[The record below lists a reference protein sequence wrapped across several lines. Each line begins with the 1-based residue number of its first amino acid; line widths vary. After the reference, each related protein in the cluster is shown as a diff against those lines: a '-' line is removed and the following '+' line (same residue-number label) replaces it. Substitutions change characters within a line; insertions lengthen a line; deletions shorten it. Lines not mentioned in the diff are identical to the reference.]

1 MDENNAQNEELLAEL
16 LELRREVKHLRRN
29 LRQVERQ
36 AQVASRAKTEFLAN
50 MSHEIRTPMAAIVG
64 YIELVIEEGDLS
76 RAPPSRSQ
84 YLLAVKRNSQ
94 HLMRLLDDILDL
106 AKIESG
112 KLDIERIDVSPLEVV
127 DDVAQLMRPV
137 AGEKGIGFELDYEG
151 PIPER
156 IRTDPTRLRQI
167 LMNLVGNGI
176 KFTDQGGVRVAT
188 RLVCKD
194 SDRPMLRFDV
204 QDTGPGL
211 SPDACTRVF
220 ETFSQADAS
229 TSRMFGGTGL
239 GLAISSQLARLLG
252 GDLSLDSIEGRGST
266 FKLTIDPG
274 PLAEVRLFEPV
285 EDESDALETLT
296 CASTP
301 VFFEKIRLEGPG
313 GHILLVEDGE
323 DNRRLIALTLEKAG
337 FEVSCAINGAQGVE
351 LALSAR
357 HEEHPFDLIVMD
369 MQMPVLDGYEA
380 TRRLRQEGYEG
391 PIIALTAH
399 AMKGERE
406 KCLAAGCDHYAPKP
420 VNRRELVAKVV
431 AFLSKNPSGPTCDE

>member
-1 MDENNAQNEELLAEL
+1 
-16 LELRREVKHLRRN
+16 
-29 LRQVERQ
+29 
-36 AQVASRAKTEFLAN
+36 
-50 MSHEIRTPMAAIVG
+50 
-64 YIELVIEEGDLS
+64 
-76 RAPPSRSQ
+76 
-84 YLLAVKRNSQ
+84 
-94 HLMRLLDDILDL
+94 
-106 AKIESG
+106 
-112 KLDIERIDVSPLEVV
+112 
-127 DDVAQLMRPV
+127 
-137 AGEKGIGFELDYEG
+137 
-151 PIPER
+151 
-156 IRTDPTRLRQI
+156 
-167 LMNLVGNGI
+167 
-176 KFTDQGGVRVAT
+176 
-188 RLVCKD
+188 
-194 SDRPMLRFDV
+194 
-204 QDTGPGL
+204 
-211 SPDACTRVF
+211 
-220 ETFSQADAS
+220 
-229 TSRMFGGTGL
+229 
-239 GLAISSQLARLLG
+239 
-252 GDLSLDSIEGRGST
+252 
-266 FKLTIDPG
+266 
-274 PLAEVRLFEPV
+274 LFEPV